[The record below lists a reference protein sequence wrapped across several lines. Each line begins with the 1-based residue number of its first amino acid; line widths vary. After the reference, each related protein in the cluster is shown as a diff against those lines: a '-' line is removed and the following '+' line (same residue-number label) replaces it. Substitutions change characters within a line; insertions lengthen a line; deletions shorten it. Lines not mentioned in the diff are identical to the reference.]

1 MNNLS
6 TEMSEHLSFMNSNS
20 SGEAVFGDQVLY
32 FEGFHQSR
40 WTELE
45 QKIETG
51 EYTDITDFENHFL
64 TKWGVNFDPVITT
77 GWTNGT
83 DHNSDTTF
91 YAVYPIKR
99 AAPVETPTTEAPKE
113 PEA

>member
-1 MNNLS
+1 MPKLS
-6 TEMSEHLSFMNSNS
+6 KEMSDHLEKMNCNS
-20 SGEAVFGDQVLY
+20 SGEAVFGGDVLY
-32 FEGFHQSR
+32 FEGFHPSR

-64 TKWGVNFDPVITT
+64 TKWGVNFGDPVIT

-83 DHNSDTTF
+83 DHNADTTY
-91 YAVYPIKR
+91 YAVYTIKR
-99 AAPVETPTTEAPKE
+99 AEPVATPPVDTPKE
-113 PEA
+113 PGA